1 MTPIPYY
8 MSSTEILE
16 SFSLNLFWDADVAQI
31 DMSLHAPY
39 IVQRVLEYG
48 LYEDWQLL
56 LQYYGLDAI
65 TVTAKGLRTLEPTAL
80 AFISAISHTPKEQFR
95 CCTFRRSIPTLWN
108 S

>member
-1 MTPIPYY
+1 MGDNMTP
-8 MSSTEILE
+8 TEVLDA
-16 SFSLNLFWDADVAQI
+16 FSPNLFWDADCAQI
-31 DMSLHAPY
+31 DLSLHASY

-48 LYEDWQLL
+48 LYEDWLLL

-65 TVTAKGLRTLEPTAL
+65 TETAKGLRTLEPTAL

-95 CCTFRRSIPTLWN
+95 CYIFRQSIPTLWN

>member
-1 MTPIPYY
+1 

-16 SFSLNLFWDADVAQI
+16 SFSPNLFWDADVTQI

-65 TVTAKGLRTLEPTAL
+65 TATAKGLRTLEPTAL
-80 AFISAISHTPKEQFR
+80 AFISTISHTPKEQFR
-95 CCTFRRSIPTLWN
+95 CYIFRQSMRTLWN

>member
-1 MTPIPYY
+1 
-8 MSSTEILE
+8 MSPVEVLD
-16 SFSLNLFWDADVAQI
+16 SFSPNLFWDADYAQI
-31 DMSLHAPY
+31 DLTLHTAY

-65 TVTAKGLRTLEPTAL
+65 TATAQGLRTLEPTAL

-95 CCTFRRSIPTLWN
+95 CYTFRQSIPTLWN